1 MFNRLVEAWA
11 SALGLSVEAVTG
23 LVEIP
28 SNPTYYLN
36 RGESEELAE
45 FFYRA
50 SYLCKSATKVFGD
63 GSHGFGCSRS

>member
-1 MFNRLVEAWA
+1 LVE
-11 SALGLSVEAVTG
+11 V
-23 LVEIP
+23 P
-28 SNPTYYLN
+28 PNPFYYLN
-36 RGESEELAE
+36 RGELEGQAA